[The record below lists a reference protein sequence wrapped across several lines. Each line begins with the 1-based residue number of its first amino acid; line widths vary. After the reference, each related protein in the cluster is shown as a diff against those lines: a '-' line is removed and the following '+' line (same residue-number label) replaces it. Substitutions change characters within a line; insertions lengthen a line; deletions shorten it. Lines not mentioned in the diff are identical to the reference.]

1 MFLVPSLKL
10 TVTFVFDTTF
20 IHAED
25 VRCFSGNSG
34 GTKVSICHK
43 TGNNNNPCT
52 KICVNESA
60 LADHLAHG
68 DFVGNC
74 TPNCVAPAQQTQL
87 TQSRGTIVETSPV
100 SPGIF
105 RVKVIPNPTDNYFTL
120 DVESG
125 SKEKIVVIVYD
136 VLGRIVKRIE
146 NSESQLIRFGKDL
159 KVGSYM
165 AVVKQGNNT
174 RTVKLVKQ

>member
-1 MFLVPSLKL
+1 M
-10 TVTFVFDTTF
+10 
-20 IHAED
+20 
-25 VRCFSGNSG
+25 
-34 GTKVSICHK
+34 
-43 TGNNNNPCT
+43 
-52 KICVNESA
+52 CVNESA

-74 TPNCVAPAQQTQL
+74 TPNCVAPNQT
-87 TQSRGTIVETSPV
+87 RGAIVETRPVETVPV

-136 VLGRIVKRIE
+136 ELGRIVKRIE
-146 NSESQLIRFGKDL
+146 NSEGQFIRFGEDL

-165 AVVKQGNNT
+165 ATVRQGKNI